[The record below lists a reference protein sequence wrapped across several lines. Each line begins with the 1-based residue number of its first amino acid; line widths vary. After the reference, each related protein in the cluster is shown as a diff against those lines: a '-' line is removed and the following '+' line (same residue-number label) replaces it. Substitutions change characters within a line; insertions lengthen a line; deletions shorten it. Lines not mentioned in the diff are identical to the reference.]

1 MEISPLVNLKLLEY
15 EAEPGVW
22 KPVFTVSI
30 FPAFTQEP
38 ENVAMEWELVNY
50 SPSEIE
56 LQLVF
61 EKPLYISFEKEPDIL
76 TVEFADKD
84 LFITNEGI
92 QIQDK
97 HRVLMRSLMR

>member
-30 FPAFTQEP
+30 LPASTQEI
-38 ENVAMEWELVNY
+38 ENVAMEWEIVNF
-50 SPSEIE
+50 SPSKIE

-61 EKPLYISFEKEPDIL
+61 EEPLYISFEKEPDTL
-76 TVEFADKD
+76 SVEFADKD

-92 QIQDK
+92 QIQDE
-97 HRVLMRSLMR
+97 HRVLTRSLMR